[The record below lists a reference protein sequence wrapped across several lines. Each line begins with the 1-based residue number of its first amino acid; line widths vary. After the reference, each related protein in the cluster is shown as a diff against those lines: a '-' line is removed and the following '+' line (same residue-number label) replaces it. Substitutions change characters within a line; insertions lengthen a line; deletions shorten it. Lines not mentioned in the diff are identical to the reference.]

1 MVKPIIGIIGA
12 ANTDAI
18 TLALAEEVGRLVAK
32 KGAILVCG
40 GLGGI
45 MEAACR
51 GAKSAGGHTVGI
63 LPQATKEMANP
74 YVDVPIATGFGEGRN
89 IIIARTADAVIAV
102 AGEYGTLSELAYT
115 LKMGKPVVGIKT
127 WDIKGIVKTDTPAA
141 AVDKVFELLH
151 KSTG

>member
-1 MVKPIIGIIGA
+1 MVKPIIVIIGA
-12 ANTDAI
+12 ANADAI

-32 KGAILVCG
+32 RGAILVCG

-51 GAKSAGGHTVGI
+51 GAKSAGGRTVGI

-102 AGEYGTLSELAYT
+102 AGEY
-115 LKMGKPVVGIKT
+115 KRVGN
-127 WDIKGIVKTDTPAA
+127 TP
-141 AVDKVFELLH
+141 D
-151 KSTG
+151 

>member
-12 ANTDAI
+12 ANADAI

-51 GAKSAGGHTVGI
+51 GAKSAGGKTVGI

-89 IIIARTADAVIAV
+89 IIIARTADAMIAV

-127 WDIKGIVKTDTPAA
+127 WDIKGIVKADTPAA

-151 KSTG
+151 KITA

>member
-1 MVKPIIGIIGA
+1 MIKPIIGVIGA

-51 GAKSAGGHTVGI
+51 GAKSAGGKTVGI

-74 YVDVPIATGFGEGRN
+74 YVDVAIATGFGEGRN
-89 IIIARTADAVIAV
+89 VIIARTADAVIAV

-127 WDIKGIVKTDTPAA
+127 WDIKGIVKAESPAD

-151 KSTG
+151 KST